1 MNTDRIQTFKDSLT
15 TTNST
20 SKSTLTTPKHEVFYV
35 ADTHMQAG
43 TTSGTSSTSTSFPSL
58 SGAIPY
64 ILMMGL
70 FSLILSVVL
79 VIAISKIP
87 KFVIYGTIIVT
98 FILIVIGFIGGL
110 VIGEPAL
117 SIVCGIFGLVW
128 TLLVVIMFCCWR
140 QQFEAAI
147 VLLKVTGNFLKSKP
161 SILLAPLFT
170 MFISFF
176 YFVFWLIS
184 FIAIQLN
191 RSP

>member
-1 MNTDRIQTFKDSLT
+1 
-15 TTNST
+15 
-20 SKSTLTTPKHEVFYV
+20 
-35 ADTHMQAG
+35 MQAG
-43 TTSGTSSTSTSFPSL
+43 MASGIAHSSTSFPSL

-64 ILMMGL
+64 ILLMGL

-87 KFVIYGTIIVT
+87 KVVIYGTIVVT
-98 FILIVIGFIGGL
+98 FILIAVGFVGGF
-110 VIGEPAL
+110 VIGEPAW
-117 SIVCGIFGLVW
+117 SIICGIFGLIW
-128 TLLVVIMFCCWR
+128 TLLIVVMFCCWR
-140 QQFEAAI
+140 EQFEAAI

-184 FIAIQLN
+184 FVAIQLN